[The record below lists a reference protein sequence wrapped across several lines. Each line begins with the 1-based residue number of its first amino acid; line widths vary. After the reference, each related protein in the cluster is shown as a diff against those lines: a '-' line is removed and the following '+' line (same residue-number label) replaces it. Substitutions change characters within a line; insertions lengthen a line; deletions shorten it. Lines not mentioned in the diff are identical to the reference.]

1 MDEKKKDLLNT
12 TANFTQLLSLFFLLR
27 DASNDQIMKELQ
39 NQNTNYFENI
49 VKKLDEIEEKL
60 NKCLNL

>member
-27 DASNDQIMKELQ
+27 DSSNAQIMNEIKKI
-39 NQNTNYFENI
+39 F
-49 VKKLDEIEEKL
+49 KKLDEIEEKL